1 MLVLLILITKIY
13 TDISLMLAMRIC
25 SFVSMVEFSFPC
37 CQNCRLISGSI
48 VHRSLSFDFDFVLTL
63 FQLLR
68 RNPERRLG
76 ASEKDAEDVRKQPFF
91 RVRVILQTCIYTFRI
106 HMPEVNQRNWK

>member
-1 MLVLLILITKIY
+1 MQSFAWFIMLPFIFFK
-13 TDISLMLAMRIC
+13 SLVC
-25 SFVSMVEFSFPC
+25 SDVIFVWFSFH
-37 CQNCRLISGSI
+37 I
-48 VHRSLSFDFDFVLTL
+48 VSF

-91 RVRVILQTCIYTFRI
+91 RVSKYDYLTNCKSSIRVGKLDYLLRDSWGGGGGGGV
-106 HMPEVNQRNWK
+106 EED